1 MKYMIKQLFPHYKDT
16 QGSSTVIHPLM
27 EFDKLDFNA
36 SHLAQILGRSKLD
49 EGPNKSTLS
58 WFNNKLLKFD
68 FFVAL
73 SSSEMNHKIPS
84 TKPLIINYDFFF
96 ILCSNI

>member
-1 MKYMIKQLFPHYKDT
+1 
-16 QGSSTVIHPLM
+16 M

-84 TKPLIINYDFFF
+84 TKPLIINSDFFSYFVLIFERENDFFF
-96 ILCSNI
+96 ACWMAGGDWK

>member
-1 MKYMIKQLFPHYKDT
+1 MWLFPHYKDT
-16 QGSSTVIHPLM
+16 HRSTVIHPLM

-36 SHLAQILGRSKLD
+36 SHLAQILGPKLD

-84 TKPLIINYDFFF
+84 TNH
-96 ILCSNI
+96 

>member
-1 MKYMIKQLFPHYKDT
+1 
-16 QGSSTVIHPLM
+16 M

-36 SHLAQILGRSKLD
+36 SHLAQILGPKLD

-84 TKPLIINYDFFF
+84 TKPLIINYDSFYTLFYLNVKMNFFSHVGWQEV
-96 ILCSNI
+96 IGSELT

>member
-1 MKYMIKQLFPHYKDT
+1 
-16 QGSSTVIHPLM
+16 M

-36 SHLAQILGRSKLD
+36 SHLAQILGPKLD

-84 TKPLIINYDFFF
+84 TKPLIINSDF